1 MALGAVSH
9 RPALRRPRRVGRSSV
24 YRGKGGARLPPWCR
38 SSPLQGQHR
47 SPHTGT
53 GLEKVAQT
61 KLAPSNPV
69 SIPQLVGHPIT
80 WSKTSQESTNI
91 CHAVWSMERE
101 DTHGH
106 HAQQQARA
114 NDRHRRH
121 RQPTSPTNRRDTTLT
136 SRHSARHASQE
147 LET

>member
-1 MALGAVSH
+1 MALGAASH

-91 CHAVWSMERE
+91 CHVWSMERE